1 MNEMTTASLQNEANA
16 QAAQTAGRAPQNRPR
31 NRRGSEWQRNKYKD
45 KTTTQL
51 STSLG
56 WLSIGL
62 GAVEALAPRKL
73 SGLIGVPEQPLLL
86 RALGA
91 REIASGLAILA
102 QPHRPAPVWSR
113 VIGDAIDLALLGT
126 ALRSANGNR
135 NTILV
140 TAAAVGGITALD
152 VICSRQLATRTRS
165 GQQSDE
171 SGALRVQKSIAISR
185 PPEDCYT
192 LWRSF
197 ANLPRFM
204 KHLESVRE
212 IDSKRQ
218 HWVAKAPL
226 GGTVE
231 WDAEITEEKQNEVLG
246 WRSLRGSDVQHSGTV
261 RFMPYRGRGTV
272 LTVDMHYSPPG
283 GMAGALTARLFG
295 EEPEVQLQDDLRRF
309 KQIVETGELATIE
322 GQPHGERG
330 MFYGL
335 ISKGKR

>member
-1 MNEMTTASLQNEANA
+1 MNA
-16 QAAQTAGRAPQNRPR
+16 
-31 NRRGSEWQRNKYKD
+31 
-45 KTTTQL
+45 
-51 STSLG
+51 LG
-56 WLSIGL
+56 WFSIGL
-62 GAVEALAPRKL
+62 GLAELAAPRAVAQ
-73 SGLIGVPEQPLLL
+73 LIGVEDEDRTRKVL
-86 RALGA
+86 RGYGV
-91 REIASGLAILA
+91 REIAAGIGILSRP
-102 QPHRPAPVWSR
+102 QPAGWLWGRVAGDILDLSSLGSALSSSR
-113 VIGDAIDLALLGT
+113 SNRARVGAATAAVIG
-126 ALRSANGNR
+126 
-135 NTILV
+135 V
-140 TAAAVGGITALD
+140 TALD
-152 VICSRQLATRTRS
+152 VRCALQLQRGTTNGGTSRSGAVRRTRTIIVSRS
-165 GQQSDE
+165 
-171 SGALRVQKSIAISR
+171 
-185 PPEDCYT
+185 PEETYRFWHDFT
-192 LWRSF
+192 
-197 ANLPRFM
+197 NLPTFM

-322 GQPHGERG
+322 GQPHGERS